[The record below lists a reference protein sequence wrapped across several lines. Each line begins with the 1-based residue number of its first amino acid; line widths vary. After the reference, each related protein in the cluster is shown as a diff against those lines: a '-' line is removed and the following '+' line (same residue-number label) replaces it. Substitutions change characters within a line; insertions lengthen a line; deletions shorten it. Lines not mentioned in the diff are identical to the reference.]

1 MLAHEVVGE
10 GDPLLLLHGTPS
22 SRAEWS
28 PVVPL
33 LSSCRSVILV
43 DLPGFGESSKDEAD
57 GPLPADWVKP
67 IEELLSHLGLARCD
81 VLGSSMGGWTA
92 LELARARLAGSV
104 TALAPAGLW
113 GKRSPTLT
121 NAQLVV
127 GQGAARL
134 IPERVVSRAL
144 RSPRTRQLA
153 LRSASTNAGSID
165 PETASSFVLGARRA
179 SGWREHYRAA
189 KASRFLG
196 GQAIDVPVTV
206 VWGEKDLIAPAN
218 RSRELDQLPP
228 HTVVETWADCG
239 HLLAWDA
246 PDRVFDLLTHSRR
259 RPVRRR
265 AGASE
270 TPPVD

>member
-28 PVVPL
+28 PIVPL
-33 LSSCRSVILV
+33 LSSCRSLILV
-43 DLPGFGESSKDEAD
+43 DLPGFGESSADEAD

-92 LELARARLAGSV
+92 LELARAGLAGSV

-121 NAQLVV
+121 NAQLLI
-127 GQGAARL
+127 GQAAARL
-134 IPERVVSRAL
+134 IPERTVRSML
-144 RSPRTRQLA
+144 RFQRIRQLA
-153 LRSASTNAGSID
+153 LRSTSTKAGSIGS
-165 PETASSFVLGARRA
+165 ETASSLVLGARRA

-189 KASRFLG
+189 KVTRFLG
-196 GQAIDVPVTV
+196 GQGIDVPVTV
-206 VWGEKDLIAPAN
+206 VWGAKDLIAPAKK
-218 RSRELDQLPP
+218 SRELDQLPP
-228 HTVVETWADCG
+228 HTVVETWTDCG
-239 HLLAWDA
+239 HLLTWDA
-246 PDRVFDLLTHSRR
+246 PDRVFDLLTH
-259 RPVRRR
+259 RPPP
-265 AGASE
+265 AGRQG
-270 TPPVD
+270 D